1 MSKRIKEIIANGVF
15 RENVAYVQL
24 LGLCPLLA
32 VSNTIA
38 NAIGLAAASSFVL
51 IMSSLL
57 VSIFRRFIVSNY
69 RLPTF
74 VLIVGSMTSVVTLL
88 MEAFTFP
95 LYARVALFVQIIVTN
110 CMILGRIETISSKSN
125 VTTSLVDAIATS
137 LGFALALITLG
148 GIREILGYFVPLAS
162 LPAGSFIVAGI
173 LLASGNYLVSQF
185 RKSQLYE

>member
-1 MSKRIKEIIANGVF
+1 MSKSITEVITNGVF

-32 VSNTIA
+32 VSNTVA

-57 VSIFRRFIVSNY
+57 VSIFRRIIVANY
-69 RLPTF
+69 RLPTY

-185 RKSQLYE
+185 RESQLYE

>member
-1 MSKRIKEIIANGVF
+1 MSKRIKEIITNGVF

-32 VSNTIA
+32 VSNTVA

-185 RKSQLYE
+185 RESQLYE

>member
-1 MSKRIKEIIANGVF
+1 VSKRIKEIITNGVF

-57 VSIFRRFIVSNY
+57 VSIFRRFIVANY

-125 VTTSLVDAIATS
+125 VTTSLFDAIATS

-148 GIREILGYFVPLAS
+148 GIRETLGYFVPLAS
-162 LPAGSFIVAGI
+162 RPAGSFIVAGI

>member
-1 MSKRIKEIIANGVF
+1 MSKRITEVITNGVF

-32 VSNTIA
+32 VSNTVA

-185 RKSQLYE
+185 RESQLYE

>member
-1 MSKRIKEIIANGVF
+1 MSKRIKEIITNGVF

-57 VSIFRRFIVSNY
+57 VSIFRRFIVANY

-125 VTTSLVDAIATS
+125 VTTSLFDAIATS

-148 GIREILGYFVPLAS
+148 VIRETLGYFVPLAS

>member
-1 MSKRIKEIIANGVF
+1 MSKSITEVITNGVF

-32 VSNTIA
+32 VSNTVA

-125 VTTSLVDAIATS
+125 VPTSLFDAIANS
-137 LGFALALITLG
+137 LGFALALIALG
-148 GIREILGYFVPLAS
+148 GIREILGYFVPVAS

>member
-1 MSKRIKEIIANGVF
+1 MSKSITEIITNGVF

-32 VSNTIA
+32 VSNTVA

-57 VSIFRRFIVSNY
+57 VSIFRRFIVANY

-95 LYARVALFVQIIVTN
+95 LYAQVALFVQIIVTN

-125 VTTSLVDAIATS
+125 VTTSLFDAIATS
-137 LGFALALITLG
+137 LGFALALIALG
-148 GIREILGYFVPLAS
+148 GIREILGYFVPVAS

>member
-1 MSKRIKEIIANGVF
+1 MSKSITEVITNGVF

-32 VSNTIA
+32 VSNTVA

-57 VSIFRRFIVSNY
+57 VSIFRRFIVANY

-95 LYARVALFVQIIVTN
+95 LYAQVALFVQIIVTN

>member
-1 MSKRIKEIIANGVF
+1 MSKSITEVITNGVF
-15 RENVAYVQL
+15 RKNVAYVQL

-32 VSNTIA
+32 VSNTVA

-125 VTTSLVDAIATS
+125 VTTSLFDAIATS

>member
-1 MSKRIKEIIANGVF
+1 MSKSITEVITNGVF

-32 VSNTIA
+32 VSNTVA

-95 LYARVALFVQIIVTN
+95 LYAQVALFVQIIVTN

-185 RKSQLYE
+185 RESQLYE

>member
-1 MSKRIKEIIANGVF
+1 MSKSITEIITNGVF

-32 VSNTIA
+32 VSNTVA

-57 VSIFRRFIVSNY
+57 VSIFRRFIVANY

-95 LYARVALFVQIIVTN
+95 LYAQVALFVQIIVTN

-185 RKSQLYE
+185 RESQLHE

>member
-1 MSKRIKEIIANGVF
+1 MSKSITEVITNGVF

-32 VSNTIA
+32 VSNTVA

-57 VSIFRRFIVSNY
+57 VSIFRRFIVANY

>member
-1 MSKRIKEIIANGVF
+1 MSKSITEVITNGVF

-32 VSNTIA
+32 VSNTVA

>member
-1 MSKRIKEIIANGVF
+1 MSKSITEIITNGVF

-32 VSNTIA
+32 VSNTVA

-185 RKSQLYE
+185 RESQLYE

>member
-1 MSKRIKEIIANGVF
+1 MSKSITEVITNGVF
-15 RENVAYVQL
+15 RKNVAYVQL

-32 VSNTIA
+32 VSNTVA

-57 VSIFRRFIVSNY
+57 VSIFRRFIVSDY

>member
-1 MSKRIKEIIANGVF
+1 MSKKIKEIITNGVF

-57 VSIFRRFIVSNY
+57 VSIFRRFIVANY

>member
-1 MSKRIKEIIANGVF
+1 MSKRIKEIITNGVF

-57 VSIFRRFIVSNY
+57 VSIFRRFIVANY

-185 RKSQLYE
+185 RESQLYE

>member
-1 MSKRIKEIIANGVF
+1 MSKSITEVITNGVF

-32 VSNTIA
+32 VSNTVA

-57 VSIFRRFIVSNY
+57 VSIFRGFIVSNY

>member
-1 MSKRIKEIIANGVF
+1 MSKRITEVITNGVF

-32 VSNTIA
+32 VSNTVA

-57 VSIFRRFIVSNY
+57 VSIFRRFIVANY

-137 LGFALALITLG
+137 LGFALALITMG

>member
-1 MSKRIKEIIANGVF
+1 MSKSITEVITNGVF

-32 VSNTIA
+32 VSNTVA
-38 NAIGLAAASSFVL
+38 NATGLAAASSFVL

-57 VSIFRRFIVSNY
+57 VSIFRRFIVANY

>member
-1 MSKRIKEIIANGVF
+1 MSKSITEVITNGVF

-32 VSNTIA
+32 VSNTVA

-57 VSIFRRFIVSNY
+57 VSIFRRFIVANY

-110 CMILGRIETISSKSN
+110 CMILGRIETISSKSD

>member
-1 MSKRIKEIIANGVF
+1 MSKSITEVITNGVF

-32 VSNTIA
+32 VSNTVA

-57 VSIFRRFIVSNY
+57 VSIFRRFIVANY

-125 VTTSLVDAIATS
+125 VTTSLFDAIANS
-137 LGFALALITLG
+137 LGFALALIALG
-148 GIREILGYFVPLAS
+148 GIREILGYFVPVAS

>member
-1 MSKRIKEIIANGVF
+1 MSKSITEVITNGVF
-15 RENVAYVQL
+15 RKNVAYVQL

-32 VSNTIA
+32 VSNTVA

-69 RLPTF
+69 RIPTF

-185 RKSQLYE
+185 RESQLYE

>member
-1 MSKRIKEIIANGVF
+1 MSKSITEVITNGVF
-15 RENVAYVQL
+15 RKNVAYVQL

-32 VSNTIA
+32 VSNTVA

>member
-1 MSKRIKEIIANGVF
+1 MSKRIKEIITNGVF

-32 VSNTIA
+32 VSNTVA

>member
-1 MSKRIKEIIANGVF
+1 MSKSITEVITNGVF

-32 VSNTIA
+32 VSNTVA

-185 RKSQLYE
+185 RESQLYE

>member
-1 MSKRIKEIIANGVF
+1 MSKRIKEIITNGVF

-95 LYARVALFVQIIVTN
+95 LYAREALFVQIIVTN

-137 LGFALALITLG
+137 LGFALAVITLG

>member
-1 MSKRIKEIIANGVF
+1 MSKSITEVITNGVF
-15 RENVAYVQL
+15 RKNVAYVQL

-32 VSNTIA
+32 VSNTVA

-95 LYARVALFVQIIVTN
+95 LYAQVALFVQIIVTN

-185 RKSQLYE
+185 RESQLYE

>member
-1 MSKRIKEIIANGVF
+1 MSKSITEVITNGVF

-32 VSNTIA
+32 VSNTVA

-69 RLPTF
+69 RLPPF

-185 RKSQLYE
+185 RESQLYE

>member
-1 MSKRIKEIIANGVF
+1 MSKSITEVITNGVF

-32 VSNTIA
+32 VSNTVA

-51 IMSSLL
+51 LMSSLL

>member
-1 MSKRIKEIIANGVF
+1 MSKRIKEIITNGVF

>member
-1 MSKRIKEIIANGVF
+1 MSKSITEVITNGVF

-32 VSNTIA
+32 VSNTVA

-69 RLPTF
+69 RLPPF

-148 GIREILGYFVPLAS
+148 ELEKF
-162 LPAGSFIVAGI
+162 
-173 LLASGNYLVSQF
+173 
-185 RKSQLYE
+185 

>member
-1 MSKRIKEIIANGVF
+1 MSKRIKEIITNGVF

-32 VSNTIA
+32 VSNTVA

-57 VSIFRRFIVSNY
+57 VSIFRRFIVANY

-125 VTTSLVDAIATS
+125 VTTSLFDAIATS

>member
-1 MSKRIKEIIANGVF
+1 MSKRIKEIITNGVF

-57 VSIFRRFIVSNY
+57 VSIFRRFIVANY

-125 VTTSLVDAIATS
+125 VTTSLFDAIATS

-148 GIREILGYFVPLAS
+148 VIRETLGYFVPLAS

-173 LLASGNYLVSQF
+173 LLASGNYLVTQF

>member
-1 MSKRIKEIIANGVF
+1 MSKSITEVITNGVF
-15 RENVAYVQL
+15 RKNVAYVQL

-32 VSNTIA
+32 VSNTVA

-185 RKSQLYE
+185 RESQLYE

>member
-1 MSKRIKEIIANGVF
+1 MSKSITEVITNGVF

-32 VSNTIA
+32 VSNTVA

-57 VSIFRRFIVSNY
+57 VSIFRRFIVANY

-125 VTTSLVDAIATS
+125 VTPSLVDAIATS

-185 RKSQLYE
+185 RESQLYE